1 MDELEFRRRA
11 YSDPQ
16 SQDPEFLAAM
26 AEEENRGAFVRE
38 LKQLDAKLARAMNVD
53 VPETLAARLL
63 LRQQLLAHRQSKRRT
78 TWLMAMA
85 ASIAFV
91 IGLGFS
97 WLRLG
102 PVDLGEH
109 ALAHV
114 HHEPMALTMEQAV
127 DLPTLNASLASIS
140 GLKGAHFNALP
151 GKVVFK
157 AFCDFRGV
165 QSIHLVLEGENGKT
179 TLFIVPLEER
189 MQLSERFADSTL
201 KGLGFRTRDAF
212 LMLVGDEQQS
222 LTALQ
227 QTIRQ
232 DFI

>member
-11 YSDPQ
+11 YADPQ
-16 SQDPEFLAAM
+16 SRDPEFLAAM
-26 AEEENRGAFVRE
+26 AEDDSRPAFVKE
-38 LKQLDAKLARAMNVD
+38 LKQLDGKLARAMSVE
-53 VPETLAARLL
+53 VPDALAAKLL
-63 LRQQLLAHRQSKRRT
+63 LRQQLQVHRQYKRRT
-78 TWLMAMA
+78 TILMAVA
-85 ASIAFV
+85 ASVAFV

-114 HHEPMALTMEQAV
+114 HHEPMALTKEQAV
-127 DLPTLNASLASIS
+127 DLPAVNASLASLTS
-140 GLKGAHFNALP
+140 LKGAHFSTLP

-157 AFCDFRGV
+157 AFCDFQGV

-189 MQLSERFADSTL
+189 MHLNEQFADNNL
-201 KGLGFRTRDAF
+201 QGLGFRTKDAF
-212 LMLVGDEQQS
+212 IMLVGEKHAQLDNLKQ
-222 LTALQ
+222 A
-227 QTIRQ
+227 IRQ